1 MLEHGLDPLAVAAVG
16 EHEGRRTAHEPGVAR
31 HHLEAG
37 ADVRCE
43 IETVLESYERRH
55 PTYDPGWVDPVFEM
69 MDATL
74 NNLSHR
80 TQWLKADLDRGQAE
94 EDPVVD
100 DDAFYAMLAEKQV
113 G

>member
-1 MLEHGLDPLAVAAVG
+1 MAAQPNGAHLHDKLPDRTPLF
-16 EHEGRRTAHEPGVAR
+16 TAWFAR
-31 HHLEAG
+31 W

-43 IETVLESYERRH
+43 IETVLESYDRRH

>member
-1 MLEHGLDPLAVAAVG
+1 M
-16 EHEGRRTAHEPGVAR
+16 
-31 HHLEAG
+31 
-37 ADVRCE
+37 
-43 IETVLESYERRH
+43 
-55 PTYDPGWVDPVFEM
+55 EM